1 MSSPETPEGWS
12 CDFRYVLNR
21 ELDRFDGKDV
31 PAAKPADKTK
41 HPVPESAN
49 SVTQGEK
56 STARADKSA
65 SGGEQ
70 PPNAADSS
78 SAANG
83 KPEEDPDPIARAHAK
98 QLVGLAFSGG
108 GIRSATFNL
117 GVLQALARLKLLEK
131 FDYLSTV
138 SGGGYIGS
146 WLMAWM
152 RRRGV
157 KDVWAQLR
165 PERGRQAGGTE
176 VAEIHFL
183 RRFSNY
189 LTPKLGWLGADMW
202 TVIAVYL
209 RNLILNLIILSSAF
223 AVVLML
229 PRLVAVL
236 PKYASQWLS
245 QLGFYLEGHGFPFGA
260 HGIGLVALTFLA
272 VGAFVALVFA
282 AVGIVRSMRY
292 FGVAEEKNAGRENI
306 EKLENKSGWRDAN
319 GTKLP
324 TAFSA
329 QGLVWYE
336 CHLDDFI
343 LQLRFR
349 FTGNA
354 CGSVYLWSLLEKDA
368 SKPNVKEAVVIHF
381 AGPDQKGPSTAA
393 INTQEPVRP
402 AAIQPGWNDLEITAV
417 DGRCTVRVNGQTINS
432 ALIDRRSRL
441 ERGLPLGG
449 VVAIERTAIDFDRL
463 TITKIESA
471 SGSGATQGE
480 VQRRIVLPLLFAA
493 FLAVFLFGFGDRT
506 PDEAAATGSGYQ
518 SMRHWLGVHLI
529 GTPFRWWW
537 CGLAAG
543 LGSAALVLVPGL
555 IWAWRQGRSVKKE
568 ARDIRSS
575 LLAIFLAAGLGG
587 VAACALFYVFVG
599 RTVWEVLIWGPP
611 AILAAF
617 LGTTVLLIGFL
628 GRFMRDERREWWSR
642 LSAWLLIYSLAWIG
656 MFGIAFYGPAILRQI
671 AGWGRVASGAIT
683 AAWAVSTISGLIAAR
698 GATTGKEK
706 SNTLNDLLARIA
718 PYVFVGGFIISLSWV
733 VDALLAGVSGV
744 HHTTDPHVGLI
755 ADQWHAMYGIN
766 PIWLIGLIVGFAVV
780 AVGLSVC
787 LDINQFSMHMLY
799 RNRLGRCY
807 LGASNRL
814 RRAQPFTGFSSDDDL
829 PLTELSNLT
838 FHGAF
843 AAPYP
848 IINAALNLVGGQE
861 LAWQQRK
868 AASFTFTPQYCGYE
882 FPELPPGYCRTEEFA
897 KKPPPAVSLATA
909 MAISGAAASPNMGYH
924 TAPAPAFLMTVF
936 NVRLGWWL
944 GNPRKKDGFERSGP
958 LNVLWRLAC
967 ELFGLTDERGRYIY
981 LSDGG
986 HFENLGIYELVRR
999 RCRFIVACD
1008 AEEDHAFGF
1017 GGLGNAIE
1025 KCRSDFGVDI
1035 DIDVEPIR
1043 RRSDNGHSE
1052 WHCAIGEIHYS
1063 RVDRDGRDGILVYIK
1078 SSLTGDEPTD
1088 VLRYA
1093 AANPEFPHQSTGDQ
1107 WFDESQFESYRV
1119 LGFHIVE
1126 NVFGAL
1132 GDATKLRTFTKE
1144 DLFVELAEAWY
1155 PPSSATADAFTKHT
1169 RTTVRIYDELRNN
1182 QHLAFLSQQIYPE
1195 WWILLN
1201 SKDPPDT
1208 LKPLRDQLP
1217 EDHEDLK
1224 AGFYLCNS
1232 VLQLFEDAYVD
1243 LDLEDE
1249 YDHPDNRGWMNLFKH
1264 WSWAAMLRVTWTICA
1279 SNYGARFQTF
1289 CDRHLGLK
1297 IGKTRVLPISFG
1309 KAVDPADKSMMD
1321 HWGDPTELTESIDK
1335 AIWQWL
1341 ERLPVGSK
1349 IVADAALEATELAEG
1364 SKIDPNNI
1372 SEQAALAEAEAL
1384 VKTVLDSKKGQ
1395 QVQFQPL
1402 GRNDAEWRGAA
1413 TLVELCRRSGVKQ
1426 TVKDTEAVTVADRV
1440 RYYAAVI
1447 AGRFAAEGFEKE
1459 LNPVERDLIR
1469 SFFIFNPSLIVS
1481 AEIRRLEVTP
1491 DPKATRS
1498 TPTERNLHFPF
1509 GFVILAKT
1517 KRPDDPEE
1525 AEPVQR
1531 VVYFRVQDHL
1541 RRMGLARDAL
1551 AIMVTDS
1558 SELETDLRKMHPQA
1572 HEVPT
1577 DKDRARFMRLFDSV
1591 KNTTLQKKTVASSDL
1606 S

>member
-1 MSSPETPEGWS
+1 MFKSKPPAEPWS
-12 CDFRYVLNR
+12 HDFDHVLTDELNR
-21 ELDRFDGKDV
+21 IFAENCPPDGN
-31 PAAKPADKTK
+31 A
-41 HPVPESAN
+41 
-49 SVTQGEK
+49 
-56 STARADKSA
+56 TARAH
-65 SGGEQ
+65 E
-70 PPNAADSS
+70 
-78 SAANG
+78 
-83 KPEEDPDPIARAHAK
+83 K

-108 GIRSATFNL
+108 GIRSATFCL

-176 VAEIHFL
+176 APEIHFL

-245 QLGFYLEGHGFPFGA
+245 QLGFYLEGHGSPFGA
-260 HGIGLVALTFLA
+260 HEIGLVALTFLA
-272 VGAFVALVFA
+272 VGAFAALVFA
-282 AVGIVRSMRY
+282 GVGIVGSMRY
-292 FGVAEEKNAGRENI
+292 FGVAEEKNAGREVI
-306 EKLENKSGWRDAN
+306 EDLENKSGWWDEN
-319 GTKLP
+319 GKKLAK
-324 TAFSA
+324 AFSA
-329 QGLVWYE
+329 DGLVWYE
-336 CHLDDFI
+336 SHLDDFI
-343 LQLRFR
+343 LELRFR
-349 FTGNA
+349 FTGNG
-354 CGSVYLWSLLEKDA
+354 CGSVYLWSLVEKGVSTSTLNIKDA
-368 SKPNVKEAVVIHF
+368 VVVHLT
-381 AGPDQKGPSTAA
+381 GPDRKGPSTAA

-432 ALIDRRSRL
+432 ARIDRRSRL

-449 VVAIERTAIDFDRL
+449 VVAIERTVIDFDRL

-506 PDEAAATGSGYQ
+506 PDEAAATGTGYQ

-529 GTPFRWWW
+529 GKPFHWWW
-537 CGLAAG
+537 CGLVAG
-543 LGSAALVLVPGL
+543 LVSAALVLVPRL
-555 IWAWRQGRSVKKE
+555 FWAWRQGRPVKKE
-568 ARDIRSS
+568 ARDVRPAII
-575 LLAIFLAAGLGG
+575 AIFFAAGVGG
-587 VAACALFYVFVG
+587 VAACGLYYVFVG

-642 LSAWLLIYSLAWIG
+642 LSAWLLIYSLGWIG

-671 AGWGRVASGAIT
+671 AGWGRVATGAIT
-683 AAWAVSTISGLIAAR
+683 AAWVVSTISGLIAAR
-698 GATTGKEK
+698 GATTGEEK
-706 SNTLNDLLARIA
+706 SSTLNDLLARVA
-718 PYVFVGGFIISLSWV
+718 PYLFVGGFIIFLSWV
-733 VDALLAGVSGV
+733 VDALLARVSGV
-744 HHTTDPHVGLI
+744 YHTADSHTGLI
-755 ADQWHAMYGIN
+755 ADQWHVMYGID
-766 PIWLIGLIVGFAVV
+766 PIWLIGLIVGFAFV

-829 PLTELSNLT
+829 ALTELAKLT

-882 FPELPPGYCRTEEFA
+882 FPELPPGFCPTARFA
-897 KKPPPAVSLATA
+897 SKPTPVTLATA

-958 LNVLWRLAC
+958 LNVLWRLGC
-967 ELFGLTDERGRYIY
+967 ELFGLTDEKGRYIY

-1025 KCRSDFGVDI
+1025 KCRSDFGIDI

-1043 RRSDNGHSE
+1043 HLEKGHSD
-1052 WHCAIGEIHYS
+1052 WHCAVGTIHYG
-1063 RVDRDGRDGILVYIK
+1063 RVDRGGRDGILVYIK

-1093 AANPEFPHQSTGDQ
+1093 AANPGFPHQSTGDQ

-1119 LGFHIVE
+1119 LGFHTAE
-1126 NVFGAL
+1126 NVFGAVGGPKTL
-1132 GDATKLRTFTKE
+1132 ATLTKE
-1144 DLFVELAEAWY
+1144 DLFVELKEAWH
-1155 PPSSATADAFTKHT
+1155 PPSAATADAFTKHT
-1169 RTTVRIYDELRNN
+1169 RTTVAIYDQLRTNPD
-1182 QHLAFLSQQIYPE
+1182 LAFLSRQIYPE
-1195 WWILLN
+1195 WHILMGNKLAV
-1201 SKDPPDT
+1201 DIT
-1208 LKPLRDQLP
+1208 KPLRDQLP
-1217 EDHEDLK
+1217 RSETELK
-1224 AGFYLCNS
+1224 GGFYLCNS

-1243 LDLEDE
+1243 LNLEDE
-1249 YDHPDNRGWMNLFKH
+1249 FDHPDNRGWMNLFKH
-1264 WSWAAMLRVTWTICA
+1264 WSWAPMLRVTWTICA

-1289 CDRHLGLK
+1289 CQRQLGLEIGETK
-1297 IGKTRVLPISFG
+1297 IEPVNFG
-1309 KAVDPADKSMMD
+1309 KKVDAAKRATPYVWNDK
-1321 HWGDPTELTESIDK
+1321 TAELSQSIAA
-1335 AIWQWL
+1335 AIWEWRAQ
-1341 ERLPVGSK
+1341 LPVGSK
-1349 IVADAALEATELAEG
+1349 MIADAALRASKEAPG
-1364 SKIDPNNI
+1364 SQIDKTI
-1372 SEQAALAEAEAL
+1372 SEEEALARTKLSIEKALAEKNGRPITLREPQQKDEEWFAAA
-1384 VKTVLDSKKGQ
+1384 VLHEMHY
-1395 QVQFQPL
+1395 
-1402 GRNDAEWRGAA
+1402 RM
-1413 TLVELCRRSGVKQ
+1413 GVDEN
-1426 TVKDTEAVTVADRV
+1426 TRETWANTVADLV
-1440 RYYAAVI
+1440 LSHSAVI
-1447 AGRFAAEGFEKE
+1447 ADRDSTPAYADE
-1459 LNPVERDLIR
+1459 LNSVERALIKR
-1469 SFFIFNPSLIVS
+1469 FFIFNPGLAAS
-1481 AEIRRLEVTP
+1481 AEIRRLEITP
-1491 DPKATRS
+1491 DPDAPAPK
-1498 TPTERNLHFPF
+1498 PGERNLSFPF
-1509 GFVILAKT
+1509 GFAILAET
-1517 KRPDDPEE
+1517 LLEGDT
-1525 AEPVQR
+1525 APVVR
-1531 VVYFRVQDHL
+1531 LVYFRVQDHL

-1551 AIMVTDS
+1551 AVMIGTTKA
-1558 SELETDLRKMHPQA
+1558 LEADLRKMHPA
-1572 HEVPT
+1572 AYEVPT
-1577 DKDRARFMRLFDSV
+1577 DKDRGRFMRLFCSV
-1591 KNTTLQKKTVASSDL
+1591 KNTVVQKATIAASSAA
-1606 S
+1606 